1 MAHINRFHRS
11 DRLEI
16 PNILASDSS
25 IEAPPAYGDHH
36 DRLSVSQDGFDTQAR
51 VTQDGRINININQK
65 TRKLSDLL
73 VPALRQQLSL
83 VAQEEQHPLPPG
95 YLPPALGGSP
105 GQTRPPKLNV
115 VIHVV
120 GSRGDV
126 QPFVAL
132 GKILKSTYGHRVRL
146 ATHPTFKTFVEENG
160 LEFFSIGGD
169 PSELMAFMV
178 KNPGLM
184 PGFESLKSGDVGKR
198 RKGME
203 EIVLGCWRSCIE
215 SGDGLGAPPRMSSD
229 ELGTFEAGINMD
241 SNPADQPFI
250 ADAIIANPPS
260 FAHIHIAEKLGI
272 PLHMMFTLVH
282 HHLTK
287 YIADNI

>member
-1 MAHINRFHRS
+1 M
-11 DRLEI
+11 
-16 PNILASDSS
+16 
-25 IEAPPAYGDHH
+25 
-36 DRLSVSQDGFDTQAR
+36 
-51 VTQDGRINININQK
+51 NININQK

-73 VPALRQQLSL
+73 VPALRSQLSL
-83 VAQEEQHPLPPG
+83 VADEEPLPPG
-95 YLPPALGGSP
+95 YLPPSLGGKP
-105 GQTRPPKLNV
+105 GQVPPPPLNV

-132 GKILKSTYGHRVRL
+132 GKVLKQTYGHRVRL
-146 ATHPTFKTFVEENG
+146 ATHPTFRSFVEEND

-169 PSELMAFMV
+169 PAELMAFMV

-184 PGFESLKSGDVGKR
+184 PGFDSLKSGDVGKR

-215 SGDGLGAPPRMSSD
+215 AGNGLGPAPRKD
-229 ELGTFEAGINMD
+229 QNGDYDVGINMD
-241 SNPADQPFI
+241 SSPTDRPFI

-272 PLHMMFTLVH
+272 PLHMMFTWVALCTFGSYPIDMRLQHAMVSNPIVPASLGKH
-282 HHLTK
+282 SV
-287 YIADNI
+287 I

>member
-1 MAHINRFHRS
+1 MSSSQNLLLRILGVFHI
-11 DRLEI
+11 LI
-16 PNILASDSS
+16 TSS
-25 IEAPPAYGDHH
+25 HAD
-36 DRLSVSQDGFDTQAR
+36 
-51 VTQDGRINININQK
+51 DGRVNININQK
-65 TRKLSDLL
+65 TRRLSELL
-73 VPALRQQLSL
+73 VPALRNQLSL
-83 VAQEEQHPLPPG
+83 AVEENQTPLPPG
-95 YLPPALGGSP
+95 YIPPALGGQP
-105 GQTRPPKLNV
+105 GQVPPPQLNV

-132 GKILKSTYGHRVRL
+132 GKTLKSTYGHRVRL
-146 ATHPTFKTFVEENG
+146 ATHPTFQSFVEENG

-169 PSELMAFMV
+169 PAELMAFMV

-184 PGFESLKSGDVGKR
+184 PGFDSLKSGDVGKR

-215 SGDGLGAPPRMSSD
+215 AGDGLSAPSRKSSSEED
-229 ELGTFEAGINMD
+229 RFSFENTINYD
-241 SNPADQPFI
+241 TSPLERPFI

-272 PLHMMFTLVH
+272 PLHIMFTYVYLNSSQGH
-282 HHLTK
+282 WQSCSFL
-287 YIADNI
+287 IEARR

>member
-1 MAHINRFHRS
+1 M
-11 DRLEI
+11 
-16 PNILASDSS
+16 
-25 IEAPPAYGDHH
+25 
-36 DRLSVSQDGFDTQAR
+36 SQDGLDTKANL
-51 VTQDGRINININQK
+51 TDDGRINIRINQK

-73 VPALRQQLSL
+73 VPALRSQLSL
-83 VAQEEQHPLPPG
+83 VEKETPLPAG
-95 YLPPALGGSP
+95 YIPPALGGLP
-105 GQTRPPKLNV
+105 GQKPPPKLNV

-132 GKILKSTYGHRVRL
+132 GKTLKATYGHRVRL
-146 ATHPTFKTFVEENG
+146 ATHPTFQGFIEENG

-184 PGFESLKSGDVGKR
+184 PGMDSLKSGDVGKR

-203 EIVLGCWRSCIE
+203 EIVLGCWRSCVE
-215 SGDGLGAPPRMSSD
+215 AGNGLGAPIPTGSQES
-229 ELGTFEAGINMD
+229 LGLEAGINMD
-241 SNPADQPFI
+241 TDPSDRPFI

-260 FAHIHIAEKLGI
+260 FAHIHIAEKMGI
-272 PLHMMFTLVH
+272 PLHMMFTYVISLFMPMQ
-282 HHLTK
+282 HLT
-287 YIADNI
+287 A